1 MEEKGMSLS
10 ILVISLGAAA
20 FASSLWAQPYPSKPI
35 TVIVPFAAGGPV
47 DTDTR
52 RYTARMS
59 ALLGQP
65 VVVDYRPGAGTS
77 IGAQHVARSTPDGYT
92 LLSDSSAFSVF
103 PAFYKDLK
111 FDPVRDL
118 EPITMMHFIVSALLV
133 PTSSPLTSLSD
144 YLAYSKAHPGKLNY
158 GTSGVGDISH
168 LSAIWMHAIAGTK
181 VTFVP
186 YKGNSPMLADLVGG
200 RVDVGSSSLVNALP
214 QIRAGKLRALAVR
227 GSRRASPIPDVPTVS
242 EHPGLQEFS
251 SDNWLGFFAPAG
263 TPGPV
268 MEKLSSVLTAIT
280 AIPEIAAELESQA
293 STPVGSTPVQFKAFV
308 AKEIARWKKVVND
321 AGIQR

>member
-1 MEEKGMSLS
+1 MKNRSSLC
-10 ILVISLGAAA
+10 LAGAAIGSA
-20 FASSLWAQPYPSKPI
+20 LFWTSVGAQSYPSKPI

-52 RYTARMS
+52 RYTARLS
-59 ALLGQP
+59 TLLGQP
-65 VVVDYRPGAGTS
+65 IVVDYRPGAGTS
-77 IGAQHVARSTPDGYT
+77 IGAQHVAKAAPDGYT
-92 LLSDSSAFSVF
+92 LLSNSSAFAVF

-111 FDPVRDL
+111 FDPMRDL
-118 EPITMMHFIVSALLV
+118 EPITQMHFIVSALLV
-133 PTSSPLTSLSD
+133 PASSPLKSMSD
-144 YLAYSKAHPGKLNY
+144 YLAHAKAHSGKINY

-168 LSAIWMHAIAGTK
+168 LSAIWMHLIAGSR

-186 YKGNSPMLADLVGG
+186 YKGNSPMMADLVAA

-227 GSRRASPIPDVPTVS
+227 GSRRASPLPDVPTVS
-242 EHPGLQEFS
+242 EHPGMEEFA

-268 MEKLSSVLTAIT
+268 MERLSSALVAIT
-280 AIPEIAAELESQA
+280 TMPEVVAELEAQA
-293 STPVGSTPVQFKAFV
+293 STPVGNTPAQFKAFV
-308 AKEIARWKKVVND
+308 AKEIARWKKVVLD